1 MLKKA
6 LSISFFLY
14 LVSLLTS
21 MAGMEIFGWLT
32 FTLAMAVTWKERKS
46 NNEERKNSGADVA
59 EDAVKGGKAFFGLGA
74 DWIYLAMVIIV
85 ILGYLINAA
94 PDTDFVFM
102 IGCMRWG
109 LLMYS
114 VAYAARSTKM
124 TEKAFIPL
132 MIVATVVALHGIQ
145 AYFTGW
151 DYIRNRSVLSYVNVA
166 GQARSA
172 GFFSMPTTF
181 AHAISQTLCF
191 PLAALVLGWARKRW
205 QWVALSV
212 MSAIIFVSLV
222 MSFTRGAWVSTFCAL
237 GAMAFFVNR
246 RLFVSFIAAV
256 AIGGTALVAV
266 SPVFRSRALSLFDGG
281 NKSNSERME
290 LWRANM
296 WMFKE
301 YPLLGIGLNDNERR
315 TEEYN
320 IKYGFPDAK
329 VGNAHNT
336 YVQWLSGTGILGLSA
351 YLAFIGFYLWLTFRL
366 WKVIPREQT
375 WHRTIVL
382 GALGA
387 QIAVHVGGLTDCNFK
402 DAEVQHQ
409 YITILG
415 LLSYLRFRYL
425 TVGAAALTTAAGT
438 AKALSAEEPGG
449 TALAGQAASGNT

>member
-1 MLKKA
+1 MLKRA
-6 LSISFFLY
+6 LSVSFFLY

-46 NNEERKNSGADVA
+46 VEVA
-59 EDAVKGGKAFFGLGA
+59 EEGKAFFGLGA
-74 DWIYLAMVIIV
+74 DWIYLALVIIV

-94 PDTDFVFM
+94 PDAEFVFM

-109 LLMYS
+109 LLMYA
-114 VAYAARSTKM
+114 VAYAARATKM

-151 DYIRNRSVLSYVNVA
+151 DYIRGRSVLSYVNAA

-191 PLAALVLGWARKRW
+191 PLAALALGWARQRW
-205 QWVALSV
+205 QWVTLSV
-212 MSAIIFVSLV
+212 ASAIILTSLV
-222 MSFTRGAWVSTFCAL
+222 MSFTRGAWISSFCAL
-237 GAMAFFVNR
+237 GAMALLVNR
-246 RLFVSFIAAV
+246 RLFVSFVTAA
-256 AIGGTALVAV
+256 AIGGTVLVTV
-266 SPVFRSRALSLFDGG
+266 SPVFRSRVISLFDGG
-281 NKSNSERME
+281 YNSNSERME

-366 WKVIPREQT
+366 WKVIPREQV

-382 GALGA
+382 GAFGA
-387 QIAVHVGGLTDCNFK
+387 QVAVHVGGLTDCNFK

-409 YITILG
+409 YIAILG

-425 TVGAAALTTAAGT
+425 TVGATMAVKAAG
-438 AKALSAEEPGG
+438 AASLSSSGSGG
-449 TALAGQAASGNT
+449 AALAGQAASGNT